1 MSRARTAIA
10 AGLPLL
16 GALLL
21 AALHAAGLQAMDG
34 LGVAESLL
42 SPGGAAAP
50 WMVLLALGFVGA
62 RLAAILAVPGL
73 VLVAAH
79 AAMAGILRHDSG
91 DPRKGGRHAA

>member
-1 MSRARTAIA
+1 MSRTRAAVF

-21 AALHAAGLQAMDG
+21 SALHAAGLQAMDG

-42 SPGGAAAP
+42 SPTGAAEP
-50 WMVLLALGFVGA
+50 WMVLMALGFVGA

-73 VLVAAH
+73 VAVAAY
-79 AAMAGILRHDSG
+79 AALAGLARPTPG
-91 DPRKGGRHAA
+91 DGHEGGRHAA